1 LRGPAGIPS
10 IPVENF
16 HGVSIMI
23 DSDLKDIKAIIERTK
38 DQIYR
43 LKQQLV
49 ESSDPGEKRKLKR
62 RLRQTQIMQLKYL
75 NKLG

>member
-1 LRGPAGIPS
+1 
-10 IPVENF
+10 
-16 HGVSIMI
+16 MI

>member
-1 LRGPAGIPS
+1 M
-10 IPVENF
+10 
-16 HGVSIMI
+16 SIMI